1 MAVKL
6 FNYLGRKT
14 DDFSPLSPNQVEMYT
29 CGPTVYDF
37 VHLGN
42 WRTFIFEDLL
52 KRVLTYSGYQVK
64 QVMNITDIDDKII
77 KRAAAE
83 NTNLKSLTTRYSEIF
98 FQDRDQ
104 LNILPAE
111 AYPKATDH
119 IPQMISLIEKLI
131 EKNLA
136 YESEGSVYYSIKKFP
151 TYGQL
156 SNTDITNYSA
166 EKTDKDNYLKE
177 SASDFVLWK
186 AAKKDEPT
194 WDSPWGPG
202 RPGWHIECSAMSM
215 KELGETFDIHAG
227 GIDLLFPHHENELA
241 QSEGATGKKFA
252 NYWLEGEHL
261 MIEGAKM
268 SKSDNNFFTLREIA
282 EKGYSPLA
290 LRYLFLTAHYR
301 QPQNFTWESLAAAQT
316 ALKKLENLIRDWLN
330 IPAGTI
336 LEDYQKKFSDNLE
349 NDLGLPQALAT
360 TWEMVNDISA
370 SPADKKAT
378 LLNFDQVLGL
388 GLGEIKPITIPEA
401 VTKLLAEREQA
412 RQSGDFTKSDE
423 LRAEIDNLGFTI
435 EDTAAGPKLKAK

>member
-6 FNYLGRKT
+6 FNYLGRKI

-83 NTNLKSLTTRYSEIF
+83 NTNLKSLTTRYTEIF

-119 IPQMISLIEKLI
+119 VPQMISLIEKLI

-166 EKTDKDNYLKE
+166 EKTDKDNYLKD

-215 KELGETFDIHAG
+215 KELGETFDIHAVG
-227 GIDLLFPHHENELA
+227 LISSSLITRMRLLRVKAPR
-241 QSEGATGKKFA
+241 GK
-252 NYWLEGEHL
+252 
-261 MIEGAKM
+261 
-268 SKSDNNFFTLREIA
+268 
-282 EKGYSPLA
+282 
-290 LRYLFLTAHYR
+290 
-301 QPQNFTWESLAAAQT
+301 
-316 ALKKLENLIRDWLN
+316 NLLVIGWR
-330 IPAGTI
+330 
-336 LEDYQKKFSDNLE
+336 
-349 NDLGLPQALAT
+349 
-360 TWEMVNDISA
+360 A
-370 SPADKKAT
+370 ST
-378 LLNFDQVLGL
+378 
-388 GLGEIKPITIPEA
+388 
-401 VTKLLAEREQA
+401 
-412 RQSGDFTKSDE
+412 
-423 LRAEIDNLGFTI
+423 
-435 EDTAAGPKLKAK
+435 